1 VVLGWIQNVRYGSPF
16 ASGYGTLSAGF
27 SLQNIVPNLSRYPR
41 WITETHTWFIWLSV
55 AAPIWILGRARRPVL
70 AWPALVLAALTWAAY
85 LPYAYFQPHE
95 WSYTR
100 FLLIAIAIMLMF
112 ASAVA
117 LSLARRLPT
126 RSQLPVVVLILV
138 GLLATSIYAARTHQ
152 AFRVRAQ
159 ERKYPEAGAFARA
172 TLPSTA
178 FVLALQHSGSI
189 RYYANLPT
197 VRWDLL
203 APSHLEEVLGVLRAG
218 GHPVFLV
225 VDVGEYDAF
234 RERFSATDRR
244 AVQRLTPLA
253 VLGDTRVFEFAP

>member
-1 VVLGWIQNVRYGSPF
+1 
-16 ASGYGTLSAGF
+16 
-27 SLQNIVPNLSRYPR
+27 
-41 WITETHTWFIWLSV
+41 
-55 AAPIWILGRARRPVL
+55 
-70 AWPALVLAALTWAAY
+70 
-85 LPYAYFQPHE
+85 
-95 WSYTR
+95 
-100 FLLIAIAIMLMF
+100 M
-112 ASAVA
+112 
-117 LSLARRLPT
+117 
-126 RSQLPVVVLILV
+126 
-138 GLLATSIYAARTHQ
+138 
-152 AFRVRAQ
+152 RAQ